1 MRHASITFESA
12 PTNDIEIGRIEY
24 LKDILK
30 IVAGSTNTGYQCNVP
45 TNPITFNGR
54 K

>member
-1 MRHASITFESA
+1 MKHAAITFESA
-12 PTNDIEIGRIEY
+12 PTNDFQIGRIEF

-30 IVAGSTNTGYQCNVP
+30 IVAGSTNNGYQCNVP

>member
-1 MRHASITFESA
+1 MKHAAITFESV
-12 PTNDIEIGRIEY
+12 PTNDFQIGRIEF

-30 IVAGSTNTGYQCNVP
+30 IVAGSTNNGYQCNVP
-45 TNPITFNGR
+45 TNPISFNGR

>member
-1 MRHASITFESA
+1 MKHATMNFESA
-12 PTNDIEIGRIEY
+12 PTNDFQIGRIEF

-30 IVAGSTNTGYQCNVP
+30 IVAGSKNTGYQCNVP
-45 TNPITFNGR
+45 TNPITLNGR